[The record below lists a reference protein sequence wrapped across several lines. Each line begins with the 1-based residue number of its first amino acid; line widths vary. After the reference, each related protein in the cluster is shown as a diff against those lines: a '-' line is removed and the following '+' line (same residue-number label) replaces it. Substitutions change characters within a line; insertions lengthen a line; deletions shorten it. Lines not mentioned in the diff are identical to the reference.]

1 MITVY
6 SCFIDIIIVFSYNLN
21 RSIIILI
28 QLLQFDRIDGEFRT
42 LLILTQFLNQ
52 FPLYYNEGAYG
63 AGFQNQKKT

>member
-1 MITVY
+1 MIIAFT
-6 SCFIDIIIVFSYNLN
+6 YNINL
-21 RSIIILI
+21 SIIILI

-52 FPLYYNEGAYG
+52 FPLYNNKGAYG

>member
-21 RSIIILI
+21 QSIIILI
-28 QLLQFDRIDGEFRT
+28 QLLQFDGIDGEFRT

-52 FPLYYNEGAYG
+52 FPLYYNEGAYS